1 VSVLNKK
8 EFKKRFV
15 SYIIKLSDMSEDDA
29 AISAEVWWDDYDG
42 IYTPEECVDEE
53 ISNWD

>member
-1 VSVLNKK
+1 MSVLNKK

-42 IYTPEECVDEE
+42 IYTPEECAGEE